1 MQEIQST
8 IPKPASQKKQGGEEN
23 RRKIKIPYGI
33 YTIFFFQNMQAWI
46 ISKSLEIQIK
56 ALILGKT
63 LHSLFL

>member
-33 YTIFFFQNMQAWI
+33 YTIFFF
-46 ISKSLEIQIK
+46 SKHASLNYFEVSGNSNQGPNI
-56 ALILGKT
+56 G
-63 LHSLFL
+63 